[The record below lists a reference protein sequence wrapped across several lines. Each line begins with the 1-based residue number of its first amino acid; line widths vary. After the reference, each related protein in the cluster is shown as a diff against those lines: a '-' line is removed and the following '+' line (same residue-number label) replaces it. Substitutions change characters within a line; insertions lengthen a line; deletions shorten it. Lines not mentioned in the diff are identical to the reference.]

1 MLTTLITVFPMISR
15 LTNTNIVDVV
25 MVTVTEMTWR
35 TGASYEEI
43 YNIRNK
49 IAYNVINNYFNR
61 SMKSGSHLLRH
72 MFIPVSNQNLHF
84 QRYLLNDYEF
94 S

>member
-49 IAYNVINNYFNR
+49 IAYNVINDYFNR
-61 SMKSGSHLLRH
+61 SMKSGSHLLRPYVYTCLKPEPALSTL
-72 MFIPVSNQNLHF
+72 FIK
-84 QRYLLNDYEF
+84 
-94 S
+94 

>member
-1 MLTTLITVFPMISR
+1 MISR

-49 IAYNVINNYFNR
+49 ITYNIINNYFNR
-61 SMKSGSHLLRH
+61 SMKSGSHLSVNPGH
-72 MFIPVSNQNLHF
+72 MFIPVSNQNWTF
-84 QRYLLNDYEF
+84 NVMCYGNCYVQ
-94 S
+94 

>member
-25 MVTVTEMTWR
+25 MVTVTEMTRR

-49 IAYNVINNYFNR
+49 LPTI
-61 SMKSGSHLLRH
+61 
-72 MFIPVSNQNLHF
+72 
-84 QRYLLNDYEF
+84 
-94 S
+94 

>member
-1 MLTTLITVFPMISR
+1 MISR

-49 IAYNVINNYFNR
+49 ITYKIINNYFNR
-61 SMKSGSHLLRH
+61 SMKSGSHLSVNPDH
-72 MFIPVSNQNLHF
+72 TFIPVSNQNLHF